1 MNDQQ
6 KMIKEDI
13 NFLEYPNW
21 VINKRSKAQ
30 RWTIKKEN
38 GTYEVVS
45 VKGLPSHF
53 DKTVLYFLLYKLYRQ
68 TELNTFFLTTTRYEI
83 AKNVFSECR
92 TIGKNKYD
100 RIMDSLEKWNQIAIN
115 FKGLFYGDDGIT
127 KRFFHLVDEVV
138 LRDESGELMVRFNE
152 GYIKQLKETKF
163 YKLIDFEKY
172 KTLKRASSA
181 RLYEI
186 LAKTFK
192 GRGEWAIDIKK
203 LAEKLTFEKREN
215 AADYYPSDVLR
226 HLKPSIVEINKKT
239 DLEIGFT
246 YNKETDTCIFKKLK
260 KQKNTYIAATKDNG
274 ENKKI
279 KQNTQKEIYACME
292 YFKALEVAEQQRIR
306 NKAIHDP
313 YLVVLKTEEEK
324 IYAHMTSTK
333 QWQPLKN

>member
-1 MNDQQ
+1 M
-6 KMIKEDI
+6 
-13 NFLEYPNW
+13 
-21 VINKRSKAQ
+21 
-30 RWTIKKEN
+30 
-38 GTYEVVS
+38 
-45 VKGLPSHF
+45 
-53 DKTVLYFLLYKLYRQ
+53 
-68 TELNTFFLTTTRYEI
+68 
-83 AKNVFSECR
+83 
-92 TIGKNKYD
+92 
-100 RIMDSLEKWNQIAIN
+100 
-115 FKGLFYGDDGIT
+115 
-127 KRFFHLVDEVV
+127 
-138 LRDESGELMVRFNE
+138 
-152 GYIKQLKETKF
+152 
-163 YKLIDFEKY
+163 IDFEKY